1 VQIRVPNGLIY
12 ECNPRCGPNFS
23 VFLHGYTNLFSYFFQ
38 KTTMSTVL
46 RKLSYILSLMLVV
59 SLISCGGKKTD
70 DDPDAEPAEDNGGE
84 VTTTKKTVDMA
95 NGATITGMVKLDGT
109 APASK
114 TIKMDADP
122 VCKTA
127 HSTPV
132 MEDFWVVD
140 ANGGVANTFVYVREG
155 LGGDEYEPGSGLT
168 LDQKGCMYHP
178 RVSGVV
184 AGSKVTITNSDQT
197 LHNVHAFPSKN
208 TSFNEGQPA
217 GSPAKEK
224 TEEFTKP
231 EVMIPIKCDV
241 HGWMKSYVGVL
252 PHPFFAV
259 SGADGKYTIPG
270 VPAGEYT
277 VTAWHETSKGDAA
290 GVTVD
295 QKVTVA
301 AKESKTVDFMLK
313 PM

>member
-1 VQIRVPNGLIY
+1 
-12 ECNPRCGPNFS
+12 
-23 VFLHGYTNLFSYFFQ
+23 
-38 KTTMSTVL
+38 MSTVL
-46 RKLSYILSLMLVV
+46 RKLSYLLSLMIVV
-59 SLISCGGKKTD
+59 GLISCGGKKNE
-70 DDPDAEPAEDNGGE
+70 DADADADADGDGTTEEP
-84 VTTTKKTVDMA
+84 TTGAKKTVDMA
-95 NGATITGMVKLDGT
+95 NGATISGLVKLDGT

-122 VCKTA
+122 VCKSA

-140 ANGGVANTFVYVREG
+140 ASGGVANTFVYVREG
-155 LGGDEYEPGSGLT
+155 LGGDEYEAGSGLT

-178 RVSGVV
+178 RVAGVV

-208 TSFNEGQPA
+208 SAFNEGQPA

-224 TEEFTKP
+224 TEEFSKA

-259 SGADGKYTIPG
+259 TGADGKYEIKG

-301 AKESKTVDFMLK
+301 AKEAKTVDFMIK

>member
-1 VQIRVPNGLIY
+1 MYN
-12 ECNPRCGPNFS
+12 
-23 VFLHGYTNLFSYFFQ
+23 
-38 KTTMSTVL
+38 VL
-46 RKLSYILSLMLVV
+46 QRLSYLLSLLLVV
-59 SLISCGGKKTD
+59 SLISCGGKKAE
-70 DDPDAEPAEDNGGE
+70 DDPYAEGE
-84 VTTTKKTVDMA
+84 GEGEAGETATSAKSTVDMA

-122 VCKTA
+122 VCKSS

-140 ANGGVANTFVYVREG
+140 AAGGVANTFVYVREG
-155 LGGDEYEPGSGLT
+155 LGGKEYEGTADLT
-168 LDQKGCMYHP
+168 LDQKGCMYSP
-178 RVSGVV
+178 RVSCVV
-184 AGSKVTITNSDQT
+184 VGRKVTISNSDQT
-197 LHNVHAFPSKN
+197 LHNVHSFPSKN

-224 TEEFTKP
+224 TEEFSKP
-231 EVMIPIKCDV
+231 EIMIPIKCDV

-259 SGADGKYTIPG
+259 TGADGKYTIPG
-270 VPAGEYT
+270 VPAGDYT
-277 VTAWHETSKGDAA
+277 VTAWHETSKGDAT

-301 AKESKTVDFMLK
+301 AKESKTVDFMIK